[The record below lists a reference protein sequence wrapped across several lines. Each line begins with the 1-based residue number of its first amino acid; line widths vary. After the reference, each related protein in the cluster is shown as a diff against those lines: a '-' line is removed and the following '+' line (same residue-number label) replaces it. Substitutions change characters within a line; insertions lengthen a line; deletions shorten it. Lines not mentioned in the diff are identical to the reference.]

1 MYFHFLFYLKNIFY
15 CNIIMELT
23 KVFASK
29 NKDDNINESKKPKI
43 TKNRSTKKDLYK
55 KEQEDILNKI
65 NTILG
70 ISKDNNT
77 IYLYDIE
84 NDDDKKNQI
93 LALSDDIQKY
103 FKAGNW
109 SFYRDEECKGN
120 HVLLCKS
127 IYKDMGYQIIGK
139 AVDITRNN
147 DKIRTTKYIIGKINI
162 NL

>member
-1 MYFHFLFYLKNIFY
+1 
-15 CNIIMELT
+15 MELT

-29 NKDDNINESKKPKI
+29 DNNINKPKI
-43 TKNRSTKKDLYK
+43 KKNRSTKKDLYK
-55 KEQEDILNKI
+55 KEQEEILNKI

-84 NDDDKKNQI
+84 NDNNKKEQI
-93 LALSDDIQKY
+93 LGLSDDVKKY
-103 FKAGNW
+103 FKTSNW
-109 SFYRDEECKGN
+109 AFYKDDECKGN

-127 IYKDMGYQIIGK
+127 IYKDMGYQVLGK
-139 AVDITRNN
+139 ALDITRNN
-147 DKIRTTKYIIGKINI
+147 EKIRTTKYVIGKFNI

>member
-1 MYFHFLFYLKNIFY
+1 MYLKNIFY
-15 CNIIMELT
+15 CNIIMEIT
-23 KVFASK
+23 KVFTSK
-29 NKDDNINESKKPKI
+29 NNDSNEKPKI

-55 KEQEDILNKI
+55 KEQEEILNKI

-84 NDDDKKNQI
+84 NDENKKAQI
-93 LALSDDIQKY
+93 LALSDDVQKC
-103 FKAGNW
+103 FKYSKWG
-109 SFYRDEECKGN
+109 FYSKEECKGN

-139 AVDITRNN
+139 AFDITRNN
-147 DKIRTTKYIIGKINI
+147 EKIRTTKYIIGKFNI

>member
-1 MYFHFLFYLKNIFY
+1 
-15 CNIIMELT
+15 MELT

-93 LALSDDIQKY
+93 LALSDNVKKY
-103 FKAGNW
+103 FKTSNW
-109 SFYRDEECKGN
+109 AFYKDEECKGN

-127 IYKDMGYQIIGK
+127 IYKDMGYQIISK
-139 AVDITRNN
+139 NAYIKRN
-147 DKIRTTKYIIGKINI
+147 DTKINTKEYTIGKITI
-162 NL
+162 TL

>member
-1 MYFHFLFYLKNIFY
+1 
-15 CNIIMELT
+15 MELN

-29 NKDDNINESKKPKI
+29 NNIINEPKKPKI

-70 ISKDNNT
+70 INKDNNT

-84 NDDDKKNQI
+84 NDETKKAQI
-93 LALSDDIQKY
+93 LALSEDVKKY
-103 FKAGNW
+103 FRTSNW
-109 SFYRDEECKGN
+109 AFYKDEECKDN

-127 IYKDMGYQIIGK
+127 IYKDMGYQIISK
-139 AVDITRNN
+139 AIDITRNN
-147 DKIRTTKYIIGKINI
+147 EKIRTTKYIIGKINI

>member
-1 MYFHFLFYLKNIFY
+1 
-15 CNIIMELT
+15 MEL
-23 KVFASK
+23 

-55 KEQEDILNKI
+55 KEQEEILNKI

-93 LALSDDIQKY
+93 LALSDDVKKY
-103 FKAGNW
+103 FKTSNW
-109 SFYRDEECKGN
+109 AFYKDEECKGN

-127 IYKDMGYQIIGK
+127 IYKDMGYKIINK

-147 DKIRTTKYIIGKINI
+147 EKIRTTKYVIGKITI
-162 NL
+162 TM

>member
-1 MYFHFLFYLKNIFY
+1 
-15 CNIIMELT
+15 MELN
-23 KVFASK
+23 KVFAP
-29 NKDDNINESKKPKI
+29 KDNNINKPKI

-55 KEQEDILNKI
+55 KEQEEILNKI

-84 NDDDKKNQI
+84 NDNNKKEQI
-93 LALSDDIQKY
+93 LGLSDDVKKY
-103 FKAGNW
+103 FKTSNW
-109 SFYRDEECKGN
+109 AFYKDDECKGN

-127 IYKDMGYQIIGK
+127 IYKDMGYQVLGK
-139 AVDITRNN
+139 ALDITRNN
-147 DKIRTTKYIIGKINI
+147 EKIRTTKYVIGKFNI

>member
-1 MYFHFLFYLKNIFY
+1 
-15 CNIIMELT
+15 MELT
-23 KVFASK
+23 KVFASTVTDNK
-29 NKDDNINESKKPKI
+29 NNIEPKKTKI
-43 TKNRSTKKDLYK
+43 RSTKKDLYK
-55 KEQEDILNKI
+55 KEQEEILNKI

-84 NDDDKKNQI
+84 NDESKKEQI
-93 LALSDDIQKY
+93 LALSDDVRKY
-103 FKAGNW
+103 FKTSNW
-109 SFYRDEECKGN
+109 AFYKDEECKGN

-147 DKIRTTKYIIGKINI
+147 EKIRTTKYVIGKFNI